1 MARSRRARTP
11 WGIIVFVLFAG
22 AILGA
27 VVAESVRGYPAVAFL
42 GRDLRVGLDPP
53 FTVDMWV
60 VTLTLGGTVRLNL
73 AAAGG
78 MVLAVWLFRLLS

>member
-11 WGIIVFVLFAG
+11 WAVIVFVLFAG

-27 VVAESVRGYPAVAFL
+27 VVAESLKGYPAVAFL
-42 GRDLRVGLDPP
+42 GRDLRVGIDPP

-60 VTLTLGGTVRLNL
+60 LTLTLGGTVRLNL
-73 AAAGG
+73 AAAAG
-78 MVLAVWLFRLLS
+78 MVVAVWLLRLLS